1 MMWVV
6 TASEIDDRILSPVK
20 RAYGCGL
27 VTVLLGAGASITS
40 GLPNWEEFATS
51 LLLHSKAVSSRPL
64 AEHMV
69 SRQDAL
75 LVAEAAKAASDDWPA
90 TLGSALYPSNVEAG
104 YSPLHL
110 AAANLRLTPGAA
122 RIKLATLNFDVLLED
137 ALTDDEPD
145 RNVTSIFDSALT
157 DPNELE
163 VHHLHG
169 VVLEDGCFDVVLTLT
184 DYTGI
189 LETPATWQLDYLRHS
204 VDNGALVIAGTSYRD
219 PDLRQWLHL
228 ALRSRSTSHPAVV
241 LLAREAFELDK
252 PSWSDVREAL
262 TRQWRSI
269 GLVPVLLHD
278 HVDAAQVIR
287 ELPYLEMGSYVSPR
301 DRSARL
307 WAHHEESFPVRQE
320 EDSRALMQDV
330 ETVRSRLGASDANV
344 TLWLADGQGQL
355 VQYASHDRLFHDVSG
370 LRRVPVGHDSA
381 WIAAQALGREQPM
394 ADDLSGTE
402 HTTGRWRAVVAAPVT
417 VTPDD
422 MPYFASGALSIGL
435 PRAINDYEP
444 SAWAEVVG
452 ELTEKWGAVL
462 SERFRTATTDMA
474 PGPSD
479 DYDRPSS
486 RSEAS

>member
-1 MMWVV
+1 V

-20 RAYGCGL
+20 HAHGSGQ
-27 VTVLLGAGASITS
+27 VTVLLGAGASVTS

-51 LLLHSKAVSSRPL
+51 LLLHSGAVSSRSL
-64 AEHMV
+64 AEHLV
-69 SRQDAL
+69 SRQDPL
-75 LVAEAAKAASDDWPA
+75 LVAEAAKASSDDWPA

-110 AAANLRLTPGAA
+110 AAANLRLTSSTG

-137 ALTDDEPD
+137 ALTDNEPD
-145 RNVTSIFDSALT
+145 RNVTSIFDSALS

-169 VVLEDGCFDVVLTLT
+169 LVLEDGCFDVVLTLT

-189 LETPATWQLDYLRHS
+189 LETPATWQLDYLQHS
-204 VDNGALVIAGTSYRD
+204 VENGALVIAGTSYRD

-241 LLAREAFELDK
+241 LLAREAFDLDK
-252 PSWSDVREAL
+252 ASWSELRDAL
-262 TRQWRSI
+262 TRQWRSL

-287 ELPYLEMGSYVSPR
+287 ELPYLERGSYVSPR
-301 DRSARL
+301 DRAARL
-307 WAHHEESFPVRQE
+307 WTHHEESFSVRQV
-320 EDSRALMQDV
+320 EDSRELAQDLQ
-330 ETVRSRLGASDANV
+330 TVRSRLGVADANV
-344 TLWLADGQGQL
+344 TLWLADGHGQL

-370 LRRVPVGHDSA
+370 LRRVPVGHDST

-394 ADDLSGTE
+394 ADDLSGSE
-402 HTTGRWRAVVAAPVT
+402 GATGRWRAVVAAPVT
-417 VTPDD
+417 VTPDG

-435 PRAINDYEP
+435 PGAIDEYDP
-444 SAWAEVVG
+444 AAWSQIIG
-452 ELTEKWGAVL
+452 ELTEKWSAVL
-462 SERFRTATTDMA
+462 STRFQAAATGMDPDCTE
-474 PGPSD
+474 
-479 DYDRPSS
+479 DYDRQPS